1 MNVPNRKVTDAVKNK
16 KASILS
22 EAVKLFAVKGYHS
35 TTLDEVAQR
44 LGVTKAALYYY
55 FDNKAHIIR
64 VIMRKHID
72 SMNQTVK
79 LVESELIPRE
89 KLHNFVKYHI
99 KNVTENIDE
108 TRILFEQLH
117 ALPPKTRQSIENK
130 EREYDSALQAILL
143 EGVEDGSFNIDD
155 VNIVSYAIIG
165 LCNWTYHWYKPGG
178 RLTSEQISD
187 IVINLIEKGILPD

>member
-1 MNVPNRKVTDAVKNK
+1 VTDAVKNK

-22 EAVKLFAVKGYHS
+22 EAVKLFAEKGYHN

-72 SMNQTVK
+72 SMSQAVK
-79 LVESELIPRE
+79 LVESELIPSE
-89 KLHNFVKYHI
+89 KLRDFVKLHI
-99 KNVTENIDE
+99 KNVTENIDA

-117 ALPPKTRQSIENK
+117 ALPPRTRQSIENK
-130 EREYDSALQAILL
+130 EREYDHALQAILL

-155 VNIVSYAIIG
+155 VNITSYAIIG
-165 LCNWTYHWYKPGG
+165 LCNWTYHWYKPDG

-187 IVINLIEKGILPD
+187 IVVNLIEKGILPE